1 MGEAFRAAVGPQCEF
16 MRLILLTGLLVA
28 TFVFGFLFAHEP
40 FRQVV
45 IEKTVRTFFSDEES
59 PRAKPA
65 AREQSARNQPT
76 RERSER
82 TERSGRSEPP
92 PADELTEK
100 DRRSLDDLF
109 EDKLD
114 Q

>member
-1 MGEAFRAAVGPQCEF
+1 

-45 IEKTVRTFFSDEES
+45 IEKTVRTFFSDEEPAREAPPAPAPQRMAS
-59 PRAKPA
+59 DRPGQSGKPA
-65 AREQSARNQPT
+65 PAPT
-76 RERSER
+76 KE
-82 TERSGRSEPP
+82 SG
-92 PADELTEK
+92 DQLTEK

-109 EDKLD
+109 EEKLD
-114 Q
+114 DE